1 MLGMEK
7 RIHALYGDEVGKE
20 ADNPKTVERET
31 AGAARAGLALA
42 LLAIL
47 MAGAAYFGM
56 DAKVSGLEQKI
67 QAVAAVEA
75 RMAAVEERRRA
86 PARGGPPG
94 PGGRQ
99 GGADGPHGRTD
110 RPHPDHAGAEGG
122 HDRGHGKP
130 DAPWGAGHQVT
141 NRGGGRAAVPL
152 SGETP

>member
-75 RMAAVEERRRA
+75 RMAAVEERAARLPEEVRQVLVADKVVQMARMAEQIA
-86 PARGGPPG
+86 PTLTTPE
-94 PGGRQ
+94 Q
-99 GGADGPHGRTD
+99 
-110 RPHPDHAGAEGG
+110 
-122 HDRGHGKP
+122 K
-130 DAPWGAGHQVT
+130 
-141 NRGGGRAAVPL
+141 AAMTAVMENLMRLGQPAIK
-152 SGETP
+152 

>member
-7 RIHALYGDEVGKE
+7 RIHALYGDEVGKA

-75 RMAAVEERRRA
+75 RMSAVEERAARLPEEIRQIMVADKVVQMARMAEQIA
-86 PARGGPPG
+86 PTLTTPEQKAAMAGIMENLMRLGQPPV
-94 PGGRQ
+94 
-99 GGADGPHGRTD
+99 
-110 RPHPDHAGAEGG
+110 
-122 HDRGHGKP
+122 K
-130 DAPWGAGHQVT
+130 
-141 NRGGGRAAVPL
+141 
-152 SGETP
+152 